1 VHILASGLTRRGIAV
16 WMLCGLA
23 APAWA
28 ADDSAQPPG
37 GAQPAVAREAREPLF
52 AFDIPAQPLDAALY
66 RYGDISRQPAL
77 FPSDMITGLM
87 SSAVHGSYPAAAAL
101 RLLLEGTGLEAEKVA
116 SAQGDIFLL
125 RKSGAGAVAPADDR
139 VLDGY
144 PALIQAR
151 VVQALCAD
159 ARTAPGSYRALFSV
173 QVDADGRVGEVRLI
187 DPSGD
192 GRRDAALLSTL
203 RQVRIGMPPPSAAMQ
218 QPFTM
223 ALSPTGAAAASP
235 CVRQA
240 GGRQP

>member
-1 VHILASGLTRRGIAV
+1 VHILATGLTRRGIAV

-28 ADDSAQPPG
+28 VDDPVQP
-37 GAQPAVAREAREPLF
+37 AQPAIARDAREPLF
-52 AFDIPAQPLDAALY
+52 DFDIPAQPLDAALY

-77 FPSDMITGLM
+77 FPSDLITGLM

-125 RKSGAGAVAPADDR
+125 RRSGAGAVDATADER

-151 VVQALCAD
+151 IVQALCAD

-173 QVDADGRVGEVRLI
+173 QVDADGRIGEVRLI

-192 GRRDAALLSTL
+192 SRRDAALLSTL
-203 RQVRIGMPPPSAAMQ
+203 RQVQIGMPPPSAAMQ